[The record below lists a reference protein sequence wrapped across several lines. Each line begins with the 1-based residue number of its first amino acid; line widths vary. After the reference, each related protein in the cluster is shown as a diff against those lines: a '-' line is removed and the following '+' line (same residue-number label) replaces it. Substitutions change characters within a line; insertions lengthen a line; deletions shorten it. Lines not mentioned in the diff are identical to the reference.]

1 MAEIKKDD
9 NQVPT
14 MSGVLNT
21 DGTTVTRVK
30 VDPSTHVLQ
39 ISDGTTGSDLGND
52 LAVRDNNGE
61 TVATATDA
69 NGNII
74 PLYVD
79 SSGNL
84 LVQST

>member
-14 MSGVLNT
+14 ISGVLNT

-61 TVATATDA
+61 PVATATDA

-84 LVQST
+84 LVQSI